1 METPPPSLALTN
13 GNKSPS
19 AAMVPHIL
27 LVSIP
32 APGHILPFTK
42 LADKLVA
49 SGYKVT
55 CASTGHVLENLRHG
69 GHDVQGEGANVSG
82 QRMRF
87 QSLLENDEGEV
98 PTVKLETMKN
108 WMQKLSDKEMQVKLE
123 EFIERLSPTPC
134 CIVADMFVGWVQD
147 AADKFGIPK
156 HTLFTMPAS
165 TLASALMVSV
175 HSCPQYCSRSQLSPC
190 LPFQF
195 SSSILLNSSDPVT
208 IIAF

>member
-1 METPPPSLALTN
+1 
-13 GNKSPS
+13 
-19 AAMVPHIL
+19 MVPHIL

-32 APGHILPFTK
+32 APGHVLPFTK

-69 GHDVQGEGANVSG
+69 GHDVQGKGTNVTG
-82 QRMRF
+82 QRIRF
-87 QSLLENDEGEV
+87 RSLLEKDDEGEA
-98 PTVKLETMKN
+98 PTVKLELMKD

-123 EFIERLSPTPC
+123 ELIERLSPTPC

-165 TLASALMVSV
+165 SLASVLMVSV
-175 HSCPQYCSRSQLSPC
+175 QLLSTILLMISTFPHAC
-190 LPFQF
+190 ISI
-195 SSSILLNSSDPVT
+195 SSSPIFLNCSDPVT
-208 IIAF
+208 TAFQPRN